1 VCYRLLLASPLTLS
15 EVRSMLPEGA
25 AADLAPPEQRD
36 TLLARHPPAQTVV
49 VLTRGGCACD
59 LVGQRPEDDGVL
71 RSKYRS
77 LEARRADMI
86 EALEQHRRP
95 GSRLRYPV
103 DWPSAIAGFVAE
115 HARNAGEALYYLR
128 FSARPGADFR
138 WPNEQTTIT
147 ASAVRAAP
155 RSWLLEERPTFVVP

>member
-1 VCYRLLLASPLTLS
+1 
-15 EVRSMLPEGA
+15 MLPEGA
-25 AADLAPPEQRD
+25 MADLAPPQQRD
-36 TLLARHPPAQTVV
+36 SLLARHPPAQTVV

-59 LVGQRPEDDGVL
+59 LVGRRSEDEHVL

-77 LEARRADMI
+77 LGAARGDII

-103 DWPSAIAGFVAE
+103 DWPSALAGFVAE

-128 FSARPGADFR
+128 FSARPGSGFE
-138 WPNEQTTIT
+138 WPDAAPTTIR
-147 ASAVRAAP
+147 ASSVRSDP
-155 RSWLLEERPTFVVP
+155 TSWLPEEHPIFVLP